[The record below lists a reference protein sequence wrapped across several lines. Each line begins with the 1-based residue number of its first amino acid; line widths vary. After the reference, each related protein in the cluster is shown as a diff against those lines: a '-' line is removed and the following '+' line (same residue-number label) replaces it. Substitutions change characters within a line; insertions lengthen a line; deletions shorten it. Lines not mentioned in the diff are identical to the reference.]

1 MPFNVSGVAHVLK
14 IDPKKGTSDDAH
26 VSIAVK
32 LKVEDVPAAS
42 ITAAL
47 GAESAQDV
55 ESAFFRP
62 KSIDADQNSRFL
74 GLKHIACEASWEGKH
89 TIEFAGFRPVR
100 TAKVGGIQ
108 IKPRGYLKCDVV
120 FVATIEQPPQG
131 FIEQLAEYLSDQIRI
146 ELEHDR
152 ELFDGEKPA
161 TEPKQQD
168 LVGKEPKAR
177 GPAKKSAAKVRGA
190 KVPAK
195 PGKRGK
201 RAA

>member
-47 GAESAQDV
+47 GAESAQDI
-55 ESAFFRP
+55 ETAFFRP
-62 KSIDADQNSRFL
+62 KSVDADQNSRFL
-74 GLKHIACEASWEGKH
+74 GLKHISCEASWEGKH
-89 TIEFAGFRPVR
+89 TIEFQGFRGVR

-108 IKPRGYLKCDVV
+108 IRPRGYCKCDVV
-120 FVATIEQPPQG
+120 FVVTIEQPPQG
-131 FIEQLAEYLSDQIRI
+131 FMEQLAEYLNDQIRI
-146 ELEHDR
+146 DLEHDR

-161 TEPKQQD
+161 AAPKQQD
-168 LVGKEPKAR
+168 LIGKTTKAR
-177 GPAKKSAAKVRGA
+177 GAAKKSAGKPGRGA
-190 KVPAK
+190 KP
-195 PGKRGK
+195 PGKRGN